1 MTCDRYVAGKYVRQN
16 DTEKEEKGNFC
27 SPGRITVH
35 EGTAPQSRSRL
46 VEGPVLDQKPQSIYR
61 SSVDKIT
68 PLPADHKP
76 FTSVHRPEQP
86 PASHV
91 DLPGLRAH
99 QEAMLSPRQKR
110 KHKRGE

>member
-1 MTCDRYVAGKYVRQN
+1 MTAQHFRAGNYVRQN

-27 SPGRITVH
+27 SPGRVTVH
-35 EGTAPQSRSRL
+35 EGTAQPSG
-46 VEGPVLDQKPQSIYR
+46 VKPVKGPVLDQKPQSLYR

-68 PLPADHKP
+68 PVPADHK
-76 FTSVHRPEQP
+76 FSSIHRPEQP

-91 DLPGLRAH
+91 DLGGLRAH

-110 KHKRGE
+110 KNKRGE